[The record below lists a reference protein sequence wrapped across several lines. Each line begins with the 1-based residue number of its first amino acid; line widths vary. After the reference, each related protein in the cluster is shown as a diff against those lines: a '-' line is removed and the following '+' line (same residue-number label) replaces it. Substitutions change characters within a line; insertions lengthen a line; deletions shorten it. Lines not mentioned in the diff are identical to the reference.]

1 MLRTCSRGITLAV
14 MLVGLSTAQAADTTL
29 TLACQGTT
37 LTTTKDEPEP
47 ISMGIII
54 NFTKGTGHGF
64 ADNIFPV
71 NVTGV
76 TEVNVVFFGA
86 KPTAP
91 NSATD
96 WHIRGT
102 LDRVTGDVEATSI
115 VFDVKTGSIKI
126 QTSYSLKCRP
136 TQRMF

>member
-1 MLRTCSRGITLAV
+1 MCSGVLAAIGMVTC
-14 MLVGLSTAQAADTTL
+14 LSITAQAVDTTA

-54 NFTKGTGHGF
+54 NFTKGTVHGF
-64 ADNIFPV
+64 ADPIFPV

-86 KPTAP
+86 
-91 NSATD
+91 NSASD